1 MKQEVL
7 IGCTDTTYKHIW
19 ITDEYWMYVPN
30 SFTPDN
36 DQINDVF
43 CISYHGIRTETFQ
56 FIVYNRVSE
65 VVYTT
70 NNISEIECFL
80 NDNGWDGK
88 HQTTGKDLPMGMYI
102 YDIYFKDFDGWKHQ
116 DYGNL
121 YIIR

>member
-1 MKQEVL
+1 
-7 IGCTDTTYKHIW
+7 
-19 ITDEYWMYVPN
+19 MYVPN

-43 CISYHGIRTETFQ
+43 CISYNGIRTETFQ

-70 NNISEIECFL
+70 DNILEIECFL

-88 HQTTGKDLPMGMYI
+88 HQITGEDLPMGMYI
-102 YDIYFKDFDGWKHQ
+102 YDIYFQDFDGWKHQ
-116 DYGNL
+116 DYGNI